1 MEKSPIVDIVKKV
14 SPAVVSIII
23 SKDIPK
29 IEGFYRMPVG
39 GRSFLVPKFK
49 EGETETKKIGSGSG
63 FFITQDGILLTN
75 SHVVQDP
82 KAEYTAIVDGEVDD
96 TKKMEIIARDPLHDI
111 AICKIA
117 GDNYPFLELGDPS
130 QLELG
135 EEVIAVGNAL
145 GEFSN
150 TVSAGIVSGLSRF
163 IQASAEGSRQAE
175 RLRGLIQ
182 TDAAINPGNS
192 GGPLINMRGE
202 VVGINTATVF
212 GAQSIGFSI
221 PVTQAARDLKELK
234 KHGRIRMPFLGVR
247 YMILDKT
254 MQERNKLPVDYG
266 ALVMREELGETA
278 VIPGS
283 SAHDAGIQEFDII
296 LEADGK
302 KITPEFTLQDIIAE
316 HEIGDK
322 IKLKIL
328 RDNRE
333 NDVELELEEKKK

>member
-163 IQASAEGSRQAE
+163 
-175 RLRGLIQ
+175 
-182 TDAAINPGNS
+182 
-192 GGPLINMRGE
+192 
-202 VVGINTATVF
+202 
-212 GAQSIGFSI
+212 
-221 PVTQAARDLKELK
+221 
-234 KHGRIRMPFLGVR
+234 
-247 YMILDKT
+247 
-254 MQERNKLPVDYG
+254 
-266 ALVMREELGETA
+266 
-278 VIPGS
+278 
-283 SAHDAGIQEFDII
+283 
-296 LEADGK
+296 
-302 KITPEFTLQDIIAE
+302 
-316 HEIGDK
+316 
-322 IKLKIL
+322 
-328 RDNRE
+328 
-333 NDVELELEEKKK
+333 